1 MIPEIQNLIQQIL
14 DGDIL
19 GFLQNAYT
27 MAFGGYTEI
36 FYTIILMLITI
47 PIYIRTKSIMFIG
60 IAWILLGS
68 LFVTVIPA
76 ASKFMVL
83 ILIMGLASI
92 LYQLF
97 MWIKR

>member
-27 MAFGGYTEI
+27 MVFGGYTEI

-68 LFVTVIPA
+68 LFVAVIPA